1 MDGKSI
7 RIREKITVTVNN
19 RENMS
24 AIQNLRGKNSKGRWV
39 RIAILVICGLA
50 LFARL
55 SWILFHRHGQVHMD
69 SIILDQADLPFP
81 LQATVPTSSNATN
94 TGVR

>member
-19 RENMS
+19 RENVS

-39 RIAILVICGLA
+39 RIAILVFCGLA

-55 SWILFHRHGQVHMD
+55 SWILFQRHGTVRLD
-69 SIILDQADLPFP
+69 SKILELKDLSSPS
-81 LQATVPTSSNATN
+81 APTSANGTN
-94 TGVR
+94 KGVR